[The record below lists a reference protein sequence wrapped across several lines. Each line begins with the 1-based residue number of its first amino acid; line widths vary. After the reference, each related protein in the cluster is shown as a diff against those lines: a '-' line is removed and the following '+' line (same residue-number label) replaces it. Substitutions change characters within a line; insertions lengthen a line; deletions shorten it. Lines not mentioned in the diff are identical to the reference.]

1 MFASEGDSVNVGR
14 LGSTAHADRW
24 DGGGSTPVGDQA
36 TGWMAR
42 RLQGRLD
49 RQQWLLDRHLSGEQS
64 LLPELLEIGRRMRR
78 DTEVLQMLAGDEPG
92 PRPTSP
98 RRLADTVTDAVS
110 GSEEPSR
117 VAVRSAPAASIAPA
131 ASVELEHV
139 LSAAIDHVTI
149 VYPDARVD
157 LATRVENLGG
167 VTVDIAV
174 DGALRPEPDN
184 PDGWCTQTVVEQ
196 LGRRSRHGVE
206 LRRPPG
212 GAPTVGSGLV
222 LSVHCPPGAVT
233 VDEPVWPSTSSTG
246 GFRARGNGFP
256 GVGSPGV
263 GSGAGSVGST
273 GGFPAANGS
282 NGYRS
287 GYYADERPAP
297 GSDSGSFYTGGQ
309 RPGEATGPGRAAAY
323 GGSYSNGNS
332 YDTGTSYDTGYDTGG
347 GYDEGGYDKTG
358 YDKSGYDDRASTS
371 GSYRSYDPLSD
382 PLPAPRRAEDTYRG
396 YPDTGYSDAAYSDPG
411 YGSYDTG
418 STPRPSSTGTNRAH
432 PGNGYETNG
441 NGYATNGSGYGS
453 PGAGNGSPAGWGGD
467 DTGYGGANGYADPN
481 RAGHGVGNGA
491 GNGGNGNG
499 NGNGYA
505 DPPSGYG
512 DPFGSPTS
520 LTGPSMPAYQPSRS
534 SGVDEL
540 FGPLLDLPIE
550 PMDDRFATPI
560 FEAIASVWFRDDEPA
575 GNEPD
580 WETPNDAEW
589 RAASERAASE
599 PQPESMTSTGL
610 PRRRPGGQLVP
621 PPLSGRPVPV
631 AGPAERVPDRVRDR
645 LSTYQRGLRQGRHR
659 NPEEHSEYGDW

>member
-24 DGGGSTPVGDQA
+24 DGGGNTPGGDQA

-92 PRPTSP
+92 LRPSSA

-110 GSEEPSR
+110 GAEEPSR
-117 VAVRSAPAASIAPA
+117 VVVRSAPAASIAPA
-131 ASVELEHV
+131 ASVEFEHV

-149 VYPDARVD
+149 VYPDARID

-174 DGALRPEPDN
+174 DGAMRQEQDN

-196 LGRRSRHGVE
+196 LTRRSRHGVE

-212 GAPTVGSGLV
+212 GAPAVGSGLV
-222 LSVHCPPGAVT
+222 LNVHCPAGAVT
-233 VDEPVWPSTSSTG
+233 VDEPVWPSTSSSG
-246 GFRARGNGFP
+246 GFRPRGNGFP
-256 GVGSPGV
+256 GGT
-263 GSGAGSVGST
+263 GST
-273 GGFPAANGS
+273 GGFPAANG
-282 NGYRS
+282 YRS
-287 GYYADERPAP
+287 GYYGDDRA
-297 GSDSGSFYTGGQ
+297 GSGTSSGTGGFYAGGQ
-309 RPGEATGPGRAAAY
+309 APDEATGPGRAAAS
-323 GGSYSNGNS
+323 GSPYSNGSTYDQSSS
-332 YDTGTSYDTGYDTGG
+332 YDSGSTYTNGSAYNG
-347 GYDEGGYDKTG
+347 
-358 YDKSGYDDRASTS
+358 SGYDDRASTS

-382 PLPAPRRAEDTYRG
+382 PLPSPGRSEDTYRG
-396 YPDTGYSDAAYSDPG
+396 YSDSG
-411 YGSYDTG
+411 YGSYSGG
-418 STPRPSSTGTNRAH
+418 SGPSSTGTNGAH
-432 PGNGYETNG
+432 TGNGYGAGG
-441 NGYATNGSGYGS
+441 NGYGS
-453 PGAGNGSPAGWGGD
+453 PGSGYGDNGYPD
-467 DTGYGGANGYADPN
+467 DGYGGTANGSTGNGYSSNGYA
-481 RAGHGVGNGA
+481 GTGT
-491 GNGGNGNG
+491 
-499 NGNGYA
+499 GNGYA
-505 DPPSGYG
+505 GNGYGDTGSGYRDPGPGYNDPGTGYNDPGTGYNDPNNGYG
-512 DPFGSPTS
+512 DPFGSSSS
-520 LTGPSMPAYQPSRS
+520 LTGPSLPAYQPSRG

-560 FEAIASVWFRDDEPA
+560 FEAIASVWFRDDDPA

-589 RAASERAASE
+589 RAASERAVSE
-599 PQPESMTSTGL
+599 PRPESLTATGL

-621 PPLSGRPVPV
+621 PPLSGRPAPV
-631 AGPAERVPDRVRDR
+631 AGPTERVPDRVRDR

-659 NPEEHSEYGDW
+659 SEDEHSEYGDW